1 MGSRT
6 VQIHLPE
13 GLAEALEQ
21 VVRAGW
27 FSSEDEAILHALRE
41 FLRREQWELYEQFL
55 LEDIEWATT
64 LKQSHG

>member
-6 VQIHLPE
+6 VQLYLPE

-27 FSSEDEAILHALRE
+27 FSSEDEAIRYALRE

-55 LEDIEWATT
+55 LKDIEWAMT
-64 LKQSHG
+64 LKQPHE

>member
-1 MGSRT
+1 MASRT
-6 VQIHLPE
+6 VQVNLPE
-13 GLAEALEQ
+13 SLAEALEQ

-27 FSSEDEAILHALRE
+27 FSSEDEAIRHALRE

-55 LEDIEWATT
+55 LEDIEWAMT